1 MAYKEAKAWDIGQS
15 IWNLSKIHE
24 SMDLTINE
32 IKDSLY
38 KNNED
43 INHNVNKLEKMLSLW
58 KEELHLNEISQSQ
71 YNQLLI

>member
-1 MAYKEAKAWDIGQS
+1 
-15 IWNLSKIHE
+15 
-24 SMDLTINE
+24 MDLTINE